1 MNGDQL
7 NNNDLIYIPNSA
19 DEINWKQTV
28 VNKDTATVQEQ
39 KDAFNALLNSDEY
52 LKANKGKYAQRNGVL
67 LPWLTTF
74 DVSVIQDIKLSNPNK
89 HSLQLRLDIYN
100 FGNLINSAWGV
111 SQQVNYPALMK
122 YEGKDADNNPIYSL
136 NRDKNNQLIS
146 DVTSKSAGLN
156 DVWQIQVGVRYT
168 FN

>member
-1 MNGDQL
+1 
-7 NNNDLIYIPNSA
+7 
-19 DEINWKQTV
+19 
-28 VNKDTATVQEQ
+28 
-39 KDAFNALLNSDEY
+39 
-52 LKANKGKYAQRNGVL
+52 
-67 LPWLTTF
+67 
-74 DVSVIQDIKLSNPNK
+74 
-89 HSLQLRLDIYN
+89 
-100 FGNLINSAWGV
+100 V